1 MYSQVK
7 SHPNYFN
14 RMQFCVYVISDSD
27 FRFEG
32 FTFGPI
38 ELKGTNNKIRYI
50 DLWLYKAISGLG
62 WTDFANH

>member
-1 MYSQVK
+1 MYSQQ

-50 DLWLYKAISGLG
+50 ALYKVISGLG
-62 WTDFANH
+62 WTYFANH

>member
-1 MYSQVK
+1 
-7 SHPNYFN
+7 
-14 RMQFCVYVISDSD
+14 MQFCVYVISDSD

>member
-1 MYSQVK
+1 MYSQVT

-50 DLWLYKAISGLG
+50 ALYKAISGLG

>member
-1 MYSQVK
+1 MYSQQ

-38 ELKGTNNKIRYI
+38 ELKRTNNKVHT
-50 DLWLYKAISGLG
+50 LYKAISGLG